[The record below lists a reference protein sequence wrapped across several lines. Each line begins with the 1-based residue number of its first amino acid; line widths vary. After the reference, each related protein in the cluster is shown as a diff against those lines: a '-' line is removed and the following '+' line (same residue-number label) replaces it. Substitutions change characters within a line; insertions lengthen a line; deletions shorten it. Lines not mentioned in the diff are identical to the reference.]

1 MRSPASP
8 PAPLRWAAAV
18 SIALLVVAC
27 TDGDSTAT
35 SADSTSVA
43 TTVTTTPPAT
53 DTTSVSTACPD
64 GDAMVSDGRLIDSER
79 PGADARTIGGI
90 TWRRSGE
97 CHTITISFTTQD
109 GAPATTPPT
118 VTARILRD
126 VGILR
131 VDTEA
136 TSSLIID
143 QAVENGIVGSL
154 WVPESG
160 EGTRFIDMTLTE
172 PVMGRA
178 RVLTSPARL
187 EIELQTGGTPDL
199 GSPLVTETLVVVE
212 PAAGLNEGSVIDVS
226 GYALGPPTEVAF
238 EATLGDEVVE
248 SQELTVGAET
258 PLWTQFET
266 TLEMGTDAFDGLRL
280 SGEDGTIAGIPF
292 NR

>member
-18 SIALLVVAC
+18 SVALLLVAC
-27 TDGDSTAT
+27 TDSDSTST
-35 SADSTSVA
+35 SATSTSVA
-43 TTVTTTPPAT
+43 TTVTTAPPAT
-53 DTTSVSTACPD
+53 DTTPVSTVCPE
-64 GDAMVSDGRLIDSER
+64 GDAMVSDGRLIDAER

-97 CHTITISFTTQD
+97 CHTITISFTTED

-118 VTARILRD
+118 VTARMLRD

-131 VDTEA
+131 VETEA

-154 WVPESG
+154 WVPQSE

-178 RVLTSPARL
+178 RILTSPARL
-187 EIELQTGGTPDL
+187 EIELQSGGSPDL

-212 PAAGLNEGSVIDVS
+212 PAAGPNEGSVIDVS
-226 GYALGPPTEVAF
+226 GYALGPPAEVAF

-248 SQELTVGAET
+248 SHELIVGDDT
-258 PLWTQFET
+258 PLWTEFRT
-266 TLEMGTDAFDGLRL
+266 TLELGSDPYDGLRL
-280 SGEDGTIAGIPF
+280 SGQDGTIAGIPF